1 MSRDRGAYAVA
12 ALAVLARVAL
22 AWYGWAETLAG
33 RVELTSPADSVL
45 RLREGQALAALDQSP
60 YAGSMLHA
68 PPLVLLLL
76 GPLTRDVPAGLPA
89 VAPSSSRTLSP
100 RSPSSRSPRASPE
113 RPTPPA
119 TPPPIPPRPPPRP
132 RPRPR
137 PRPAPRDPRR
147 WRRRTLANPMTVAS
161 CVACSTAGMKHLALV
176 ASCVAAV
183 DGEVALAGA
192 AFAAFAYLAGPPA
205 ALLFSPVAL
214 LLARGGV
221 GGEHRDGGDDTLRR
235 RRYGPPARW
244 RRRHGPPAIETT
256 RIPGFELPRVHPTQ
270 SIHPTRSIP
279 RAPRP
284 RRVDRVVVRRVDR
297 GVRRGGR
304 ASRRDDV
311 GVDARATYGFL
322 LRAEDLT
329 PNLGLYWYFF
339 AEIFDDFRAFSCAR
353 SRGSARSSCCPR
365 WFAWGETDRYFA
377 SSSRKCATATA
388 PYPTFGD
395 VAGHLA
401 MLPLFAEPL
410 SGYRGGPLVAGA
422 YAFVGILAPIFWR
435 LWIESRGGQRQ
446 FFLRRHARAR
456 RVRTRRSAWGAR
468 TRCWRTIEGGNDV
481 RGTEARVRREARVR
495 KDSIEEVLRRETRES
510 TFRRRSLGDAVSGVT
525 QSRVVTRGRSDRSGF
540 SSCG

>member
-89 VAPSSSRTLSP
+89 VAPFLVADALTAIALFALAARVA
-100 RSPSSRSPRASPE
+100 RASDAPGDA
-113 RPTPPA
+113 PA
-119 TPPPIPPRPPPRP
+119 DTVTSASASASASASGPA
-132 RPRPR
+132 
-137 PRPAPRDPRR
+137 RPAAVAAAY
-147 WRRRTLANPMTVAS
+147 LANPMTVAS

-221 GGEHRDGGDDTLRR
+221 GGEAALAGDDTDRPRDGGDGAD
-235 RRYGPPARW
+235 
-244 RRRHGPPAIETT
+244 
-256 RIPGFELPRVHPTQ
+256 
-270 SIHPTRSIP
+270 
-279 RAPRP
+279 RP
-284 RRVDRVVVRRVDR
+284 RSRR
-297 GVRRGGR
+297 R
-304 ASRRDDV
+304 ASRDSNSRASTPIGAFHAHLALGAWTALWFAASIAASAAAV
-311 GVDARATYGFL
+311 ARLGATTSEWTRATYGFL

-329 PNLGLYWYFF
+329 PNLGLFWYFF
-339 AEIFDDFRAFSCAR
+339 AEMFDEFRAFFLCA
-353 SRGSARSSCCPR
+353 
-365 WFAWGETDRYFA
+365 FAGFGAFLVLPAVVRVGRDRPLFCVFVA
-377 SSSRKCATATA
+377 KTCATATA

-410 SGYRGGPLVAGA
+410 SGYRGGSLVAGA

-435 LWIESRGGQRQ
+435 LWIESRVANAN
-446 FFLRRHARAR
+446 FFFAVTLAHVAAHAALCVGCAHEVLAHDRRRKR
-456 RVRTRRSAWGAR
+456 RTRDGGASA
-468 TRCWRTIEGGNDV
+468 EGG
-481 RGTEARVRREARVR
+481 ASA
-495 KDSIEEVLRRETRES
+495 KKTR
-510 TFRRRSLGDAVSGVT
+510 
-525 QSRVVTRGRSDRSGF
+525 
-540 SSCG
+540 

>member
-33 RVELTSPADSVL
+33 RVELTSPVDSVL

-89 VAPSSSRTLSP
+89 VAPFLVADALTAIALFALAARVA
-100 RSPSSRSPRASPE
+100 RASDAPGDA
-113 RPTPPA
+113 PA
-119 TPPPIPPRPPPRP
+119 DTATSACASACASASASASGPA
-132 RPRPR
+132 
-137 PRPAPRDPRR
+137 RPAAVAAAY
-147 WRRRTLANPMTVAS
+147 LANPMTVAS

-221 GGEHRDGGDDTLRR
+221 GGVGGDGGDGADRPRDGGDGAD
-235 RRYGPPARW
+235 
-244 RRRHGPPAIETT
+244 
-256 RIPGFELPRVHPTQ
+256 
-270 SIHPTRSIP
+270 
-279 RAPRP
+279 RP
-284 RRVDRVVVRRVDR
+284 RSRR
-297 GVRRGGR
+297 R
-304 ASRRDDV
+304 ASRDSNSRASTPR
-311 GVDARATYGFL
+311 GVFHAHLVLGAWFAAWFAASIAASTAAVARLGATTSEWTRATYGFL

-339 AEIFDDFRAFSCAR
+339 AEMFDEFRAFFLCA
-353 SRGSARSSCCPR
+353 
-365 WFAWGETDRYFA
+365 FAGFGAFLVLPAVVRMGRDRPLFCVFVA
-377 SSSRKCATATA
+377 KVCATATA

-401 MLPLFAEPL
+401 MLPLFAELL
-410 SGYRGGPLVAGA
+410 SGYRGGSLVAGA

-435 LWIESRGGQRQ
+435 LWIESRVANAN
-446 FFLRRHARAR
+446 FFFAVTLAHVAAHAALCVGCAHEVLAHDRRRKR
-456 RVRTRRSAWGAR
+456 CTRDRGASA
-468 TRCWRTIEGGNDV
+468 EGG
-481 RGTEARVRREARVR
+481 ASA
-495 KDSIEEVLRRETRES
+495 KKTR
-510 TFRRRSLGDAVSGVT
+510 
-525 QSRVVTRGRSDRSGF
+525 
-540 SSCG
+540 

>member
-89 VAPSSSRTLSP
+89 VAPFLVADALTAIALFALAARVA
-100 RSPSSRSPRASPE
+100 RASDAPGDA
-113 RPTPPA
+113 PA
-119 TPPPIPPRPPPRP
+119 DDATSASASASASASGPA
-132 RPRPR
+132 
-137 PRPAPRDPRR
+137 RPAAVAAAY
-147 WRRRTLANPMTVAS
+147 LANPMTVAS

-221 GGEHRDGGDDTLRR
+221 GGEHRDGGDDTEVFAGDGTDRPRDGGDDTDRPRSRR
-235 RRYGPPARW
+235 RAS
-244 RRRHGPPAIETT
+244 
-256 RIPGFELPRVHPTQ
+256 Q
-270 SIHPTRSIP
+270 DSNS
-279 RAPRP
+279 RASTP
-284 RRVDRVVVRRVDR
+284 RRAFTPR
-297 GVRRGGR
+297 GAFHAHLALGAWFAAWFA
-304 ASRRDDV
+304 ASIAASTAAVARL
-311 GVDARATYGFL
+311 GATTSEWTRATYGFL

-339 AEIFDDFRAFSCAR
+339 AEIFDDFRAFFLCA
-353 SRGSARSSCCPR
+353 
-365 WFAWGETDRYFA
+365 FAGFGAFLVLPAVVRMGRDRPLFCVFVA
-377 SSSRKCATATA
+377 KVCATATA

-410 SGYRGGPLVAGA
+410 SGYRGGSLVAGA

-435 LWIESRGGQRQ
+435 LWIESRVANAN
-446 FFLRRHARAR
+446 FFFAVTLAHVAAHAALCVGCAHEVLAHDRRRKR
-456 RVRTRRSAWGAR
+456 FTRDGSASA
-468 TRCWRTIEGGNDV
+468 EGG
-481 RGTEARVRREARVR
+481 ASA
-495 KDSIEEVLRRETRES
+495 KKTR
-510 TFRRRSLGDAVSGVT
+510 
-525 QSRVVTRGRSDRSGF
+525 
-540 SSCG
+540 